1 MNKLAFA
8 TILVSLLFLSSC
20 ATPVG
25 QFKES
30 DMAWTKMN
38 VKLNYQAVYRN
49 LKEGFRKCG
58 PTYFVDGNL
67 YADINEGH
75 FDIYLTTA
83 FGGRTSWV
91 YGIIN
96 IKHIDK
102 DTSAVSIGVN
112 NTFDNPLF
120 GKKGG
125 GREMISQWAKGIY
138 DCDKEKRHNKAN

>member
-1 MNKLAFA
+1 MNKLTFA

-20 ATPVG
+20 AT

-38 VKLNYQAVYRN
+38 IKLNYQAVYRN

-58 PTYFVDGNL
+58 SGYFVDCNL
-67 YADINEGH
+67 YGDINEGH
-75 FDIYLTTA
+75 FYINLKSG
-83 FGGRTSWV
+83 FGSRSPLV

-112 NTFDNPLF
+112 KTFDNPLF

-125 GREMISQWAKGIY
+125 GRERISQWAKGIY
-138 DCDKEKRHNKAN
+138 DCDK

>member
-1 MNKLAFA
+1 MNRLAFV
-8 TILVSLLFLSSC
+8 TILASFLFLSSC

-38 VKLNYQAVYRN
+38 FKLNYQAVYRN

-58 PTYFVDGNL
+58 PRFFADGNL
-67 YADINEGH
+67 YTDINEGH
-75 FDIYLTTA
+75 FDIYLSDML
-83 FGGRTSWV
+83 GGRSSWV
-91 YGIIN
+91 YGIII
-96 IKHIDK
+96 IKHIDG

-112 NTFDNPLF
+112 NTYDNPLF
-120 GKKGG
+120 GKKSG

-138 DCDKEKRHNKAN
+138 DCDKETGHNKAN